1 MQNRAEIFDMTDATK
16 LYHYESLDNYI
27 MKSEIKKIE
36 VNGCMYE
43 GQMDVENA
51 INHSLEESMS
61 LKFTL
66 DKEACNKLFS
76 FNVPQITE
84 SMDKTLNRDINMME
98 LKKALRQLNSKA
110 SPEIDGIPSTLYEKL
125 VDTFAPHM
133 LEVFNTIL
141 HGEKPTES
149 MRTSTVQFL
158 CKPKKATSF
167 KLSDKR
173 KISVLCTD
181 FKCLETV
188 LANRLNA
195 VMPYFI
201 SDSQY
206 ASKPKKIHQGIAAA
220 RDLISF
226 DERKNIGMAI
236 LALDMKS

>member
-84 SMDKTLNRDINMME
+84 SMDKTLIV
-98 LKKALRQLNSKA
+98 
-110 SPEIDGIPSTLYEKL
+110 T
-125 VDTFAPHM
+125 
-133 LEVFNTIL
+133 
-141 HGEKPTES
+141 
-149 MRTSTVQFL
+149 
-158 CKPKKATSF
+158 
-167 KLSDKR
+167 
-173 KISVLCTD
+173 
-181 FKCLETV
+181 
-188 LANRLNA
+188 
-195 VMPYFI
+195 
-201 SDSQY
+201 
-206 ASKPKKIHQGIAAA
+206 
-220 RDLISF
+220 
-226 DERKNIGMAI
+226 
-236 LALDMKS
+236 